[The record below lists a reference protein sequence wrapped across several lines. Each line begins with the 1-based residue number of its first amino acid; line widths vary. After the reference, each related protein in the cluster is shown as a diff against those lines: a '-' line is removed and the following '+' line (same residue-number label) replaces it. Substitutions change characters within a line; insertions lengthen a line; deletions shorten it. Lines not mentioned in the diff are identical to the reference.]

1 MRWKLK
7 SGDEII
13 QVELH
18 EISENSYTFSVNGE
32 KVTLS
37 EPTNFPFSIE
47 SADLKLGLETW
58 NSQKWRA
65 AHGSK
70 VFNLEP
76 MSESSTSGSD
86 AKEVKTQMPG
96 RILKILVSEGQTVE
110 PQQTLIIMEAMK
122 MENEIRASTNQ
133 KVSRIL
139 VKAGESVEAGAL
151 LVAFE

>member
-7 SGDEII
+7 SGDETI

-37 EPTNFPFSIE
+37 EPTNFPFSIA
-47 SADLKLGLETW
+47 SGDIKLGLETW
-58 NSQKWRA
+58 NAQKWRA

-76 MSESSTSGSD
+76 LSESSASGSD

-96 RILKILVSEGQTVE
+96 RILKVLVNEGQSVE

-122 MENEIRASTNQ
+122 MENEIRASSAQ
-133 KVSRIL
+133 RVSKIL
-139 VKAGESVEAGAL
+139 VKAGESVEAGTL
-151 LVAFE
+151 LVTFE

>member
-1 MRWKLK
+1 
-7 SGDEII
+7 
-13 QVELH
+13 
-18 EISENSYTFSVNGE
+18 
-32 KVTLS
+32 
-37 EPTNFPFSIE
+37 
-47 SADLKLGLETW
+47 LKLGLETW

-76 MSESSTSGSD
+76 LSESSTSGSD

-96 RILKILVSEGQTVE
+96 RILKVLVSEGQTVD

-122 MENEIRASTNQ
+122 MENEIRASAQQ